1 MKSRKAF
8 TLIELLIVIAIIG
21 ILSAVIYISLNS
33 AKKKAQ
39 DAKVKNDIASISTA
53 LEVVKV
59 DRDLVTIAWSTLVD
73 NTTLGNDSNINRWTD
88 DGATAGSP
96 AGSGTRL
103 LRSLPQNTLGTYS
116 IKIGTT
122 GNYAI
127 LGYMSGGDW
136 WCNTNGT
143 GREING
149 MTLTNAQNECDNTM

>member
-1 MKSRKAF
+1 MKTRKAF

-21 ILSAVIYISLNS
+21 ILSAVVYVSLNS

-39 DAKVKNDIASISTA
+39 DARAKNDIASMSTA

-59 DRDLVTIAWSTLVD
+59 DRDLISIGWSTLVD

-88 DGATAGSP
+88 GGATAGSP
-96 AGSGTRL
+96 TGSGTRL
-103 LRSLPQNTLGTYS
+103 LRSLPQNALGTYS
-116 IKIGTT
+116 IKIGAT

-127 LGYMSGGDW
+127 IGYLNGGNW

-149 MTLTNAQNECDNTM
+149 MTLSNAQNNCDDTM